1 MRAVI
6 ADESSKLG
14 DRLRQV
20 VLGVGLECGAA
31 DRVSYANL
39 QGRLTQ
45 APADLVLVVLGADR
59 SDGLAL
65 IQELARTSLPVL
77 AVGPS
82 SDSQQIL
89 QALRAGAR
97 GYMDEAHLREELLGA
112 LEKLH
117 AAGSVPFRR
126 GQTIAVLAATPG
138 TGVTTVASS
147 LAFALAERA
156 PQRVALAE
164 VGSGVPDLSLNLNL
178 DPRHTVADLA
188 DQWERLD
195 ATMLRQA
202 LVEHPA
208 GVNVLAYKPE
218 TLNTAPIQPT
228 AMRQTVILLSALFD
242 FTVLDLGHSTDV
254 SRLEALALASSVVL
268 VVRLDVPSLRL
279 TRQLIRQL
287 GLQGLP
293 QDKLRVVANRYGQ
306 RKQVA
311 WKKAAE
317 VLGLPIQGWV
327 PEDPATLNQAHNHG
341 LPLVRV
347 ARRASIT
354 RTFDK
359 LAQTFRTA
367 AA

>member
-39 QGRLTQ
+39 RGRLTQ

-59 SDGLAL
+59 TDGLAL

-97 GYMDEAHLREELLGA
+97 GYMDEAHLREELLSA

-117 AAGSVPFRR
+117 ASGSVPFRR

-147 LAFALAERA
+147 IAFALGERA
-156 PQRVALAE
+156 PHRVALAE
-164 VGSGVPDLSLNLNL
+164 VGSGVPDPALNLNL
-178 DPRHTVADLA
+178 EPPHTVADLT
-188 DQWERLD
+188 DHWERLD
-195 ATMLRQA
+195 AAMLRQA

-208 GVNVLAYKPE
+208 GVSVLAYKPE
-218 TLNTAPIQPT
+218 TL
-228 AMRQTVILLSALFD
+228 
-242 FTVLDLGHSTDV
+242 
-254 SRLEALALASSVVL
+254 
-268 VVRLDVPSLRL
+268 
-279 TRQLIRQL
+279 
-287 GLQGLP
+287 
-293 QDKLRVVANRYGQ
+293 
-306 RKQVA
+306 
-311 WKKAAE
+311 
-317 VLGLPIQGWV
+317 
-327 PEDPATLNQAHNHG
+327 
-341 LPLVRV
+341 
-347 ARRASIT
+347 
-354 RTFDK
+354 
-359 LAQTFRTA
+359 
-367 AA
+367 